1 MERPTCVDRGL
12 DRKLFSLAGHR
23 EHELGHTMRILVV
36 DDELEMRE
44 LLGRNLGRSHGVKS
58 VGTCKEAL
66 AMLAHARFDVLI
78 LDVMLP
84 DGSGIDL
91 CGKLRTEGVEAPIL
105 LLTARGEVRSR
116 VAGLDA
122 GADDYLA
129 KPFALSE
136 LRARVAALGRRGPVK
151 RDRAVVIG
159 ALVVDLEGRRV
170 RVNGRA
176 LPLTAKELGIVD
188 LLATRR
194 GRLVPREELIE
205 SVWGEVTDS
214 ARASLEVLIA
224 RIRHKLGESANLL
237 QTVRGVGYMLGA
249 D

>member
-1 MERPTCVDRGL
+1 
-12 DRKLFSLAGHR
+12 
-23 EHELGHTMRILVV
+23 MRILVV

-44 LLGRNLGRSHGVKS
+44 LLGRNLGRTHGVKS
-58 VGTCKEAL
+58 VGTCKEAV
-66 AMLAHARFDVLI
+66 AMLSHARFDVLI

-91 CGKLRTEGVEAPIL
+91 CAKLRTDGVEAPIL

-129 KPFALSE
+129 KPFALTE
-136 LRARVAALGRRGPVK
+136 LRARVAALGRRGPMR

-170 RVNGRA
+170 RVNDRA
-176 LPLTAKELGIVD
+176 LPLTAKELAIVD

-194 GRLVPREELIE
+194 GKVVAREDLIE

-224 RIRHKLGESANLL
+224 RIRQKLGTSAHLL
-237 QTVRGVGYMLGA
+237 QTVRGVGYLLGA

>member
-1 MERPTCVDRGL
+1 
-12 DRKLFSLAGHR
+12 
-23 EHELGHTMRILVV
+23 MRVLVV
-36 DDELEMRE
+36 DDEQEMRD
-44 LLGRNLGRSHGVKS
+44 LLSRNLGRTHGIKTVA
-58 VGTCKEAL
+58 TCKEAEL
-66 AMLAHARFDVLI
+66 ALAGAPFDVLI

-84 DGSGIDL
+84 DGSGIEL
-91 CGKLRTEGVEAPIL
+91 CARLRSAGVETPIL

-136 LRARVAALGRRGPVK
+136 LRARVAALGRRGPIR

-159 ALVVDLEGRRV
+159 PLVVDLEGRRV
-170 RVNGRA
+170 RVNDRP
-176 LPLTAKELGIVD
+176 LPLTAKELAIVD
-188 LLATRR
+188 LLATRH
-194 GRLVPREELIE
+194 GKVVAREDLIE
-205 SVWGEVTDS
+205 CVWGEVSDS

-224 RIRHKLGESANLL
+224 RIRRKLGDSASLL
-237 QTVRGVGYMLGA
+237 QTVRGIGYTLGM

>member
-1 MERPTCVDRGL
+1 
-12 DRKLFSLAGHR
+12 
-23 EHELGHTMRILVV
+23 MRVLVV

-44 LLGRNLGRSHGVKS
+44 LLERNLGRTHGVKS
-58 VGTCKEAL
+58 VATCREAEAVL
-66 AMLAHARFDVLI
+66 ADSRFDVLI

-91 CGKLRTEGVEAPIL
+91 CAKLRGAGVEAPIL

-136 LRARVAALGRRGPVK
+136 LRARVAALGRRGPLR
-151 RDRAVVIG
+151 RDRSVSIG
-159 ALVVDLEGRRV
+159 PLVVDLEGRRV
-170 RVNGRA
+170 RVDDRA
-176 LPLTAKELGIVD
+176 LPLTAKELAIVD

-194 GRLVPREELIE
+194 GKVVAREDLLE
-205 SVWGEVTDS
+205 SVWGEVNDS

-224 RIRHKLGESANLL
+224 RIRHKLGRSASLL
-237 QTVRGVGYMLGA
+237 QTIRGVGYLL
-249 D
+249 DSE

>member
-1 MERPTCVDRGL
+1 
-12 DRKLFSLAGHR
+12 
-23 EHELGHTMRILVV
+23 MRILVV

-44 LLGRNLGRSHGVKS
+44 LLSRNLGRTHGVKS
-58 VGTCKEAL
+58 VGSCEEAVTV
-66 AMLAHARFDVLI
+66 LAHTRFDVLI

-91 CGKLRTEGVEAPIL
+91 CSKLRTDGVAAPIL

-129 KPFALSE
+129 KPFALTE
-136 LRARVAALGRRGPVK
+136 LRARVTALGRRGPMR

-159 ALVVDLEGRRV
+159 PLVVDLEGRRV
-170 RVNGRA
+170 RVNDRA
-176 LPLTAKELGIVD
+176 LPLTAKELAIVD

-194 GRLVPREELIE
+194 DKVVAREDLIE

-224 RIRHKLGESANLL
+224 RIRQKLGNCAHLL
-237 QTVRGVGYMLGA
+237 QTVRGVGYLLGE
-249 D
+249 